1 MPLLPSQIN
10 MLLNFHLG
18 ENCPC
23 PEEIR
28 EELYDFHED
37 LLVHCGEWLRV
48 EQEPQLPLLECQGG
62 VEKLLL
68 CLTLWYQSFKRHVSE
83 KVQEVSLAEGET
95 ENRLPRRIFVRI
107 HRGSGEVS
115 GVEGGMTDSPPQPIH
130 FQW

>member
-1 MPLLPSQIN
+1 MPLLSSQIN

-37 LLVHCGEWLRV
+37 LLVHCGERLRE
-48 EQEPQLPLLECQGG
+48 EQWSQPPLLECQGE

-68 CLTLWYQSFKRHVSE
+68 HLITYMWYQSFKRHVSE
-83 KVQEVSLAEGET
+83 KVQEVSLAEWEIG
-95 ENRLPRRIFVRI
+95 NLFA
-107 HRGSGEVS
+107 
-115 GVEGGMTDSPPQPIH
+115 
-130 FQW
+130 